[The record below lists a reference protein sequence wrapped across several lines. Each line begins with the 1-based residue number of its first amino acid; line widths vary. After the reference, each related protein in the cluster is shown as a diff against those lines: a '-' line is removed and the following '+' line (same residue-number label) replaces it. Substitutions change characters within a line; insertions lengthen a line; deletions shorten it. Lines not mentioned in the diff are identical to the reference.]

1 MQINFPRLPI
11 GVGLDEVA
19 LIVDVEAVLSYVVFQ
34 IRDET
39 LKIDH
44 CHQLQPAMFSRGSV
58 ARARVGGIGAGLW
71 FTAAVDD
78 VVLLSV
84 LHEAVDAI
92 VVALRDH
99 DDWGL
104 SGGRDGQY
112 VSDLVAD
119 KAVLT
124 VFKRHGI
131 QVLSEESGLVGEGD
145 GSLIAVVDPLDG
157 STNASRPLPWF
168 ATSLCVV
175 DDAGARAAVV
185 HDHPAGVRYDAL
197 RGGGARLD
205 GALLPCREPV
215 ELADAIV
222 GVNGLPPRNPGWAQY
237 RALGAAALD
246 LCAVADGRLD
256 AYVDYDHEA
265 HGSWDYLGG
274 MLVCQEVGVTV
285 GDAFGRNLVT
295 TEHAARRTPVA
306 AVGALFDD
314 LVAARR
320 DVS

>member
-1 MQINFPRLPI
+1 MISCLR
-11 GVGLDEVA
+11 VA
-19 LIVDVEAVLSYVVFQ
+19 L
-34 IRDET
+34 
-39 LKIDH
+39 
-44 CHQLQPAMFSRGSV
+44 SRVSGIASV
-58 ARARVGGIGAGLW
+58 LW

-78 VVLLSV
+78 PTLLSA
-84 LHEAVDAI
+84 LHEAVDA
-92 VVALRDH
+92 VVGAFRDH

-112 VSDLVAD
+112 TSDLVAD
-119 KAVLT
+119 EAALAILG
-124 VFKRHGI
+124 RHGI
-131 QVLSEESGLVGEGD
+131 QVLSEESGLVGDGD
-145 GSLIAVVDPLDG
+145 GSLVAVLDPLDG

-175 DDAGARAAVV
+175 DSEGARAAVV

-197 RGGGARLD
+197 RGGGARID
-205 GALLPCREPV
+205 GALLPMREPI

-222 GVNGLPPRNPGWAQY
+222 GVNGLPPTNPGWAQY

-285 GDAFGRNLVT
+285 GDAFGRDLVT
-295 TEHAARRTPVA
+295 TEHLARRTPVA
-306 AVGALFDD
+306 AAGALFDE
-314 LVAARR
+314 LASARR
-320 DVS
+320 AAT

>member
-1 MQINFPRLPI
+1 MFWSLCVAYS
-11 GVGLDEVA
+11 GVSEFAPD
-19 LIVDVEAVLSYVVFQ
+19 
-34 IRDET
+34 
-39 LKIDH
+39 
-44 CHQLQPAMFSRGSV
+44 
-58 ARARVGGIGAGLW
+58 LW

-78 VVLLSV
+78 AALLSV
-84 LHEAVDAI
+84 LHETVDA
-92 VVALRDH
+92 VVAAFRAH

-112 VSDLVAD
+112 ASDLVAD
-119 KAVLT
+119 AAALAVLEG
-124 VFKRHGI
+124 HGI
-131 QVLSEESGLVGEGD
+131 QVLSEESGLVGKGD
-145 GSLIAVVDPLDG
+145 GALVAVLDPLDG

-175 DDAGARAAVV
+175 DREGARAAVV
-185 HDHPAGVRYDAL
+185 HDHPAGVRHDAV

-205 GALLPCREPV
+205 GVLLSTREPV
-215 ELADAIV
+215 DLSDAIV
-222 GVNGLPPRNPGWAQY
+222 GVNGLPPVNPGWAQY

-265 HGSWDYLGG
+265 HGGWDYLGG

-285 GDAFGRNLVT
+285 GDAFGRDLVT
-295 TEHAARRTPVA
+295 TAHGDRRTPIA
-306 AVGALFDD
+306 APGSLFDD

-320 DVS
+320 AAS